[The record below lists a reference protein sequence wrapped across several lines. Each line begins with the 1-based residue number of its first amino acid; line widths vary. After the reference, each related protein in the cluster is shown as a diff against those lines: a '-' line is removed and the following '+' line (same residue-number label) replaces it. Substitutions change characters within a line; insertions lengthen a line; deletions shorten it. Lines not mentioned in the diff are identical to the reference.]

1 MHVVWIFEM
10 IEIVASIDS
19 CMNILQRKTHQN
31 GYEHNGGI
39 SIHYTGK

>member
-1 MHVVWIFEM
+1 M

-19 CMNILQRKTHQN
+19 CMNILAEEN